1 MTETRDTAR
10 EDALLKTRLLAEG
23 VTYQVKGPLAW
34 ESTDTFV
41 DVTFTFDDSDIEA
54 ETRLNPRSRLEVGI
68 EGNNVIVSEMGEVL
82 VTGKLV
88 PRAPWRDAL
97 MSDGTTVDDAT
108 MGMNM
113 ISYINTFNRCYA
125 YDCGKGCKFCGV
137 GALMAQGGMQLQSLN
152 EMLLWAERSIE
163 ATVIGIR
170 NGLRAVLII
179 GGAPP
184 PELRDQFT
192 TDLFE
197 GIMARFR
204 QSLDDDLFSQV
215 MFMPS
220 VYPPKDLR
228 HFEKWKSLGINVVE
242 MDSQV
247 MDPAYFTAICPGR
260 GEKRQWYEAQEAA
273 VEVFGRNGGCLSNV
287 VMGIEPMAGMLEGIE
302 ERMSKGVSMVPLIFK
317 PFPPSPMD
325 HMQPA
330 TAEWYMEANE
340 KIDEIQQ
347 RYGASLAW
355 ADVQPQPGGQ
365 QDSGPPSIDSTPDRQ
380 SEYGGPLTINSPLKR
395 LLADDRAKAVLDKHA
410 PDLAAGVSPYPQAMA
425 MSLKQIAPLSQGAIT
440 DETLKA
446 IDEDLS
452 KL

>member
-1 MTETRDTAR
+1 MTETTRD
-10 EDALLKTRLLAEG
+10 DVLLKTRLLAEG
-23 VTYQVKGPLAW
+23 VRYQVKGPLEW
-34 ESTDTFV
+34 ESTDKFV
-41 DVTFTFDDSDIEA
+41 DVTFTFDGCDIEA

-68 EGNNVIVSEMGEVL
+68 DGNNVTVSEMGEVL

-97 MSDGTTVDDAT
+97 MSDGTIVDEAT

-113 ISYINTFNRCYA
+113 VSYINTFNRCYA
-125 YDCGKGCKFCGV
+125 YDCGQGCQFCGV
-137 GALMAQGGMQLQSLN
+137 GALMAPGPPLFSLS
-152 EMLLWAERSIE
+152 EMLEWAERSIE
-163 ATVIGIR
+163 ATVVGIQ

-192 TDLFE
+192 TDVFE
-197 GIMARFR
+197 QIMTRFR
-204 QSLDDDLFSQV
+204 ESLSDELFSQV
-215 MFMPS
+215 AFIPS

-228 HFEKWKSLGINVVE
+228 QFEKWKSLGITNVE

-247 MDPAYFTAICPGR
+247 MDPAYFKAICPGR
-260 GEKRQWYEAQEAA
+260 GEKQEWYEAQEAA
-273 VEVFGRNGGCLSNV
+273 VEVFGRDGGCLSNV

-302 ERMSKGVSMVPLIFK
+302 ERISKGVSMVPLPFK

-340 KIDEIQQ
+340 KIEEIML
-347 RYGASLAW
+347 RHGGSLAW
-355 ADVQPQPGGQ
+355 QDAALQPGGQ
-365 QDSGPPSIDSTPDRQ
+365 GEDSGPLSVDSQSARQ
-380 SEYGGPLTINSPLKR
+380 SEVNRPLTINSPLKR
-395 LLADDRAKAVLDKHA
+395 LLADERAKAVLDKHA
-410 PDLAAGVSPYPQAMA
+410 PGLAAGVAPHPQAMGF
-425 MSLKQIAPLSQGAIT
+425 SLKQVAPMSQGAIT
-440 DETLKA
+440 DETLQA
-446 IDEDLS
+446 VEEDLG